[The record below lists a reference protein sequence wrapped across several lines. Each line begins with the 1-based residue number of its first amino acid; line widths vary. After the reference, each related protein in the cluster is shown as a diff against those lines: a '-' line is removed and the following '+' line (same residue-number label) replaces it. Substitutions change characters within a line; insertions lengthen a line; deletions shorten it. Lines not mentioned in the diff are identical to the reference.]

1 MGARLVVALLL
12 GLAGCGRVHFDSLF
26 DNVLVVST
34 TEDRLAGPDNAGSLD
49 ELDPGLTDLSLR
61 EALVIAGN
69 TPGSDLITFD
79 TDVFPEASPATI
91 AIASQLPTL
100 RSDVTVVD
108 ARGAGVIVGLA
119 APYTGPIVHVDGAS
133 CALRGMTFAGAITV
147 NGGDLTIAY
156 NAILDAPGD
165 GIALVGVTGA
175 TLVGNRIERVA
186 GDPIRAQ
193 MSSGLA
199 IERNTIVIG
208 DKLAGRGVRFET
220 VTGSSVRDNIID
232 PGPAQLVSL
241 FDSSDNE
248 IVGNILDRGNIGVL
262 LDGASQRNFIFRNV
276 MIAPTEEPIVVLALA
291 TSNRI
296 INNTFFQCLAGTSN
310 SAPDTVEM
318 NTLAADTGFVDP
330 ASYDFHITSAL
341 GIDQGVDIGQDMLPD
356 RAERFLGAAPDLGA
370 VETR

>member
-1 MGARLVVALLL
+1 MVARLVAVLCL
-12 GLAGCGRVHFDSLF
+12 LAGCGRVHFDSLF
-26 DNVLVVST
+26 DNVFVVST

-49 ELDPGLTDLSLR
+49 ELDSGLTDLSLR

-79 TDVFPEASPATI
+79 RDVFPPASPATI
-91 AIASQLPTL
+91 AIASELPAL
-100 RSDVTVVD
+100 RSAATVVD
-108 ARGAGVIVGLA
+108 ARGAGVIVDVS
-119 APYTGPIVHVDGAS
+119 APFAGPIVSIPGTA
-133 CALRGMTFAGAITV
+133 CELRGLQLRAGITAT
-147 NGGDLTIAY
+147 GADLTLTD
-156 NAILDAPGD
+156 NAILAAPGD
-165 GIALVGVTGA
+165 GIVLTGVTGA
-175 TLVGNRIERVA
+175 TLFANRIERVA

-199 IERNTIVIG
+199 IADNTIVIG
-208 DKLAGRGVRFET
+208 DKLAGRGIRFEA
-220 VTGSSVRDNIID
+220 VTSSSVRDNVID

-248 IVGNILDRGNIGVL
+248 IVGNILDRGNIGVF
-262 LDGASQRNFIFRNV
+262 LDGASQRNVVFRNV
-276 MIAPTEEPIVVLALA
+276 MIAPDEEPIVVLALA

-310 SAPDTVEM
+310 SAPDTLEM

-330 ASYDFHITSAL
+330 ASYDFHITGAQ
-341 GIDQGVDIGQDMLPD
+341 GIDQGVDVGQDMLPHSS
-356 RAERFLGAAPDLGA
+356 ERFLGAAPDLGA